1 MKFEKRKEFVRAW
14 TSEVRHFGNITTS
27 RCEGGHQKL
36 KDHLINNRHDILDII
51 NRVKQLT
58 DDFINEYRKDH
69 SKWRDRIPQGI
80 SMTRFGWLFAEGI
93 HNKVVPEALKK
104 VAQQVA
110 SLKKYEEDLEVAASS
125 PPPCSGHFTQ
135 VYGIPCW
142 HELKALRTVNRKLT
156 ANDFHSFYRFERINN
171 TDILKSARPPLPG
184 PAILPPNV
192 VVRSRGRPRRDN
204 TTRRDPSQW
213 ELSSRLRSTPVT
225 RQPLTQRPGNLGGA
239 TSLIDTVSNLR
250 YQ

>member
-51 NRVKQLT
+51 SGVKQLT

-80 SMTRFGWLFAEGI
+80 SMTRFGWLFAEGL

-104 VAQQVA
+104 VAQQVV
-110 SLKKYEEDLEVAASS
+110 SLKKYEERHHLRHRAVATLLKCTVFLAGMSLKYFAPPTASL
-125 PPPCSGHFTQ
+125 P
-135 VYGIPCW
+135 
-142 HELKALRTVNRKLT
+142 RTTLT
-156 ANDFHSFYRFERINN
+156 PSI
-171 TDILKSARPPLPG
+171 TSSASTG
-184 PAILPPNV
+184 PIF
-192 VVRSRGRPRRDN
+192 
-204 TTRRDPSQW
+204 
-213 ELSSRLRSTPVT
+213 
-225 RQPLTQRPGNLGGA
+225 
-239 TSLIDTVSNLR
+239 
-250 YQ
+250 

>member
-51 NRVKQLT
+51 SRLKQLT

-80 SMTRFGWLFAEGI
+80 SMARFGWLFAEGI

-104 VAQQVA
+104 VAQQVV
-110 SLKKYEEDLEVAASS
+110 SLKKYEEDLRVAASSS

-142 HELKALRTVNRKLT
+142 PELKALRTANRKLT
-156 ANDFHSFYRFERINN
+156 ANDFRSFYHFERINK

-184 PAILPPNV
+184 PTILLLNV
-192 VVRSRGRPRRDN
+192 VVRSRGRPRRD
-204 TTRRDPSQW
+204 PSQW
-213 ELSSRLRSTPVT
+213 ELSSRLHSTPVT
-225 RQPLTQRPGNLGGA
+225 RQPLTQRPGSLGGA
-239 TSLIDTVSNLR
+239 TSLIDTVSNQR
-250 YQ
+250 CQ